1 MKIFCSII
9 EKETNKIEV
18 ARFLTTIPSN
28 LGFFNLGTVESYP
41 TGGGGPTAYGP
52 TSYFGSDPRPAEQ
65 GDNLNNPINL
75 GDFSAIFKSQI
86 ISNSHGGLSRRQSTF
101 YELHLTL
108 PRSVQFTQ
116 EFSQFSYEEQTNRNT
131 LLAFYEIDENGHR
144 QELPI
149 NDDGYVFHDSAIDY
163 QEDDIGSVLTDYPST
178 RLEKGKY
185 LFVITNDI
193 RYLETTY
200 SIGLN
205 VSVLDWR
212 FVNEPVEEQVNFGLI
227 TENVV
232 GATGA
237 TGGFIDFGS
246 VI

>member
-18 ARFLTTIPSN
+18 ARFLTTIPNN
-28 LGFFNLGTVESYP
+28 LGFFNLGTVETYP

-75 GDFSAIFKSQI
+75 GDFSAIFKSQT
-86 ISNSHGGLSRRQSTF
+86 ISNTHGGLTRKQSTF
-101 YELHLTL
+101 YEMNLSL
-108 PRSVQFTQ
+108 PRTVQFTQ
-116 EFSQFSYEEQTNRNT
+116 EFSRTSYEDQTNRNT
-131 LLAFYEIDENGHR
+131 LLAFYQIDESGHR

-149 NDDGYVFHDSAIDY
+149 NDDGYVYHEGAIDY
-163 QEDDIGSVLTDYPST
+163 NDDEGILFNEDYPVT
-178 RLEKGKY
+178 RLGVGKY

-212 FVNEPVEEQVNFGLI
+212 FVNENAEEQINFGSIDSAVIDEVNFGFL
-227 TENVV
+227 T
-232 GATGA
+232 
-237 TGGFIDFGS
+237 
-246 VI
+246 

>member
-1 MKIFCSII
+1 M
-9 EKETNKIEV
+9 

-75 GDFSAIFKSQI
+75 GDFSSIFKTQI

-101 YELHLTL
+101 YEMSLNL
-108 PRSVQFTQ
+108 PRTVQFTQ
-116 EFSQFSYEEQTNRNT
+116 EFSRTSYEDKTNRNT

-163 QEDDIGSVLTDYPST
+163 AEDDTGSILDDYPST
-178 RLEKGKY
+178 SLKKGKY

-212 FVNEPVEEQVNFGLI
+212 FVRENLTEQIDFGLI
-227 TENVV
+227 TAQQVTSTVN
-232 GATGA
+232 
-237 TGGFIDFGS
+237 FGN
-246 VI
+246 I

>member
-1 MKIFCSII
+1 M
-9 EKETNKIEV
+9 

-65 GDNLNNPINL
+65 GDNLNNPIDL

-101 YELHLTL
+101 YKMNLSL
-108 PRSVQFTQ
+108 PRTVQFTQ
-116 EFSQFSYEEQTNRNT
+116 EFSRFSYEDQTNRNT
-131 LLAFYEIDENGHR
+131 LLAFYQIDESGHR

-149 NDDGYVFHDSAIDY
+149 NDDGYVYHEGAIDY
-163 QEDDIGSVLTDYPST
+163 NDDEGILFNEDYPVT
-178 RLEKGKY
+178 RLDVGNY

-212 FVNEPVEEQVNFGLI
+212 FVNENIEEQIDFGLI
-227 TENVV
+227 TAQQVTSTVN
-232 GATGA
+232 
-237 TGGFIDFGS
+237 FGNL
-246 VI
+246 

>member
-1 MKIFCSII
+1 M
-9 EKETNKIEV
+9 

-75 GDFSAIFKSQI
+75 GDFSSIFKTQI

-101 YELHLTL
+101 YEMNLSL
-108 PRSVQFTQ
+108 PRTVQFTQ
-116 EFSQFSYEEQTNRNT
+116 EFSRTSYEDKTNRNT

-163 QEDDIGSVLTDYPST
+163 AEDDTGSILDDYPST
-178 RLEKGKY
+178 SLKSGKY

-212 FVNEPVEEQVNFGLI
+212 FVRESLTEQIDLGLVAAQQVTSTINFGNI
-227 TENVV
+227 
-232 GATGA
+232 
-237 TGGFIDFGS
+237 
-246 VI
+246 

>member
-1 MKIFCSII
+1 M
-9 EKETNKIEV
+9 
-18 ARFLTTIPSN
+18 ARFLTTIPNN
-28 LGFFNLGTVESYP
+28 LGFFNLGKVESYP

-65 GDNLNNPINL
+65 GDNLNNPIDL
-75 GDFSAIFKSQI
+75 GDFSSIFKSQI
-86 ISNSHGGLSRRQSTF
+86 ISNSHGGLSRKQSTF
-101 YELHLTL
+101 YQINLQL
-108 PRSVQFTQ
+108 PRTIQFTQ
-116 EFSQFSYEEQTNRNT
+116 EFSRFSYEEQTNRNT

-163 QEDDIGSVLTDYPST
+163 DQDDTGVLLNDYPST
-178 RLEKGKY
+178 RLERGRY

-212 FVNEPVEEQVNFGLI
+212 FINENVEEQINFGLV
-227 TENVV
+227 TDNVIDLS
-232 GATGA
+232 GAA
-237 TGGFIDFGS
+237 GGKIDFGN
-246 VI
+246 I

>member
-1 MKIFCSII
+1 
-9 EKETNKIEV
+9 V
-18 ARFLTTIPSN
+18 ARFLTTIPNN

-75 GDFSAIFKSQI
+75 GDFSSIFKTQI

-101 YELHLTL
+101 YEINLPL
-108 PRSVQFTQ
+108 PRSIQFTQ
-116 EFSQFSYEEQTNRNT
+116 EFSRTSYEDQTNRNT
-131 LLAFYEIDENGHR
+131 LLAFYEIDKNGHR

-149 NDDGYVFHDSAIDY
+149 NNDGYVFHDAAIDY
-163 QEDDIGSVLTDYPST
+163 DQDDTGPVLTDYPST

-212 FVNEPVEEQVNFGLI
+212 FVLENVEEQINFGLI
-227 TENVV
+227 TENVIDT
-232 GATGA
+232 TGA
-237 TGGFIDFGS
+237 ASGILDFGFI
-246 VI
+246 

>member
-1 MKIFCSII
+1 M
-9 EKETNKIEV
+9 

-52 TSYFGSDPRPAEQ
+52 TSYFGSDPKPAEQ

-75 GDFSAIFKSQI
+75 GDFSSIFKTQI
-86 ISNSHGGLSRRQSTF
+86 ISNSHGGLSRKQSTF
-101 YELHLTL
+101 YEMNLSL
-108 PRSVQFTQ
+108 PRTVQFTQ
-116 EFSQFSYEEQTNRNT
+116 EFSRTSYEDQTNRNT

-163 QEDDIGSVLTDYPST
+163 NEDDTGAILDDYPST
-178 RLEKGKY
+178 SLKSGKY

-212 FVNEPVEEQVNFGLI
+212 FVRESLTEQIDLGSVAAQQITSTVNFGNI
-227 TENVV
+227 
-232 GATGA
+232 
-237 TGGFIDFGS
+237 
-246 VI
+246 

>member
-1 MKIFCSII
+1 M
-9 EKETNKIEV
+9 

-52 TSYFGSDPRPAEQ
+52 TSYFGSDPLPAEQ
-65 GDNLNNPINL
+65 GDNLNNPIDL
-75 GDFSAIFKSQI
+75 GDFSAIFKSQT

-101 YELHLTL
+101 YEMNLSL
-108 PRSVQFTQ
+108 PRTVQFTQ
-116 EFSQFSYEEQTNRNT
+116 EFSQFSYEDQTNRNT
-131 LLAFYEIDENGHR
+131 LLAFYQIDESGHR

-149 NDDGYVFHDSAIDY
+149 NDEGYVYHEGAIDY
-163 QEDDIGSVLTDYPST
+163 NDDEGVLFKEDYPVT
-178 RLEKGKY
+178 RLDIGKY

-212 FVNEPVEEQVNFGLI
+212 FVNENAEEQINLGSVSSAVIERVNFGFL
-227 TENVV
+227 T
-232 GATGA
+232 
-237 TGGFIDFGS
+237 
-246 VI
+246 

>member
-1 MKIFCSII
+1 
-9 EKETNKIEV
+9 V
-18 ARFLTTIPSN
+18 ARFLTTVPNN
-28 LGFFNLGTVESYP
+28 LGFFNLGKVESYP

-65 GDNLNNPINL
+65 GDNLNNPIDL
-75 GDFSAIFKSQI
+75 GDFSSIFKSQI

-101 YELHLTL
+101 YQINLQL
-108 PRSVQFTQ
+108 PRTIQFTQ
-116 EFSQFSYEEQTNRNT
+116 ELSRFSYEEQTNRNT

-163 QEDDIGSVLTDYPST
+163 DQDDTGVLLNDYPST
-178 RLEKGKY
+178 RLERGRY

-212 FVNEPVEEQVNFGLI
+212 FINENVEEQINFGLV
-227 TENVV
+227 TENVIDLS
-232 GATGA
+232 GAA
-237 TGGFIDFGS
+237 GGKIDFGN
-246 VI
+246 I

>member
-1 MKIFCSII
+1 
-9 EKETNKIEV
+9 V

-75 GDFSAIFKSQI
+75 GDFSSIFKTQI
-86 ISNSHGGLSRRQSTF
+86 ISNTHGGLSRKQSTF
-101 YELHLTL
+101 YEMNLSL
-108 PRSVQFTQ
+108 PRTVQFTQ
-116 EFSQFSYEEQTNRNT
+116 EFSRTSYEDQTNRNT

-163 QEDDIGSVLTDYPST
+163 AEDDTAAILDDYPST
-178 RLEKGKY
+178 SLKKGKY

-212 FVNEPVEEQVNFGLI
+212 FVRESLTEQIDFGLVTAQQVTSTVNFGNI
-227 TENVV
+227 
-232 GATGA
+232 
-237 TGGFIDFGS
+237 
-246 VI
+246 

>member
-1 MKIFCSII
+1 
-9 EKETNKIEV
+9 V

-28 LGFFNLGTVESYP
+28 TGFFNLGTVESYP

-52 TSYFGSDPRPAEQ
+52 TSYFGSDPLPARQ

-75 GDFSAIFKSQI
+75 GDFSAVFKNQV
-86 ISNSHGGLSRRQSTF
+86 ISNTHGGLTRQQSTF
-101 YELHLTL
+101 YEINLSL
-108 PRSVQFTQ
+108 PRTVQFTQ
-116 EFSQFSYEEQTNRNT
+116 EFSRTSYEENTNRNT
-131 LLAFYEIDENGHR
+131 LLAFYKIDENGHR

-149 NDDGYVFHDSAIDY
+149 NNQGYVFHDSAIDY
-163 QEDDIGSVLTDYPST
+163 QEDDTSSLLTDYPST
-178 RLEKGKY
+178 RLDIGKY

-193 RYLETTY
+193 RYLETNY

-212 FVNEPVEEQVNFGLI
+212 FINEIVEEQINFGLV
-227 TENVV
+227 TESVV

-237 TGGFIDFGS
+237 GGGVVDFGNL
-246 VI
+246 

>member
-1 MKIFCSII
+1 M
-9 EKETNKIEV
+9 

-52 TSYFGSDPRPAEQ
+52 TSYFGSDPLPAEQ
-65 GDNLNNPINL
+65 GDNLNNPIDL
-75 GDFSAIFKSQI
+75 GDFSSIFKSMSI
-86 ISNSHGGLSRRQSTF
+86 KNTHGGLTRKTTTF
-101 YELHLTL
+101 YQLTL
-108 PRSVQFTQ
+108 TKPRSVQFTQ
-116 EFSQFSYEEQTNRNT
+116 NFSQFSYEDQTNRNT
-131 LLAFYEIDENGHR
+131 LIAFYEIDENGHR

-149 NDDGYVFHDSAIDY
+149 NDDGYVFHDSAIDSG
-163 QEDDIGSVLTDYPST
+163 EDDTGAFLNDYPST

-212 FVNEPVEEQVNFGLI
+212 FVRENAEEQINFGLI
-227 TENVV
+227 TAQQITSTVN
-232 GATGA
+232 
-237 TGGFIDFGS
+237 FGNL
-246 VI
+246 

>member
-1 MKIFCSII
+1 M
-9 EKETNKIEV
+9 
-18 ARFLTTIPSN
+18 ARFLTTIPTN
-28 LGFFNLGTVESYP
+28 LGFFNLGTVEAYP
-41 TGGGGPTAYGP
+41 TGGAGPTAYGP
-52 TSYFGSDPRPAEQ
+52 TSYFGSDPKPAEQ

-101 YELHLTL
+101 YEIDLIQ
-108 PRSVQFTQ
+108 PRTVQFTQ
-116 EFSQFSYEEQTNRNT
+116 EFSRFSYEKQTNRNT

-149 NDDGYVFHDSAIDY
+149 NNDGYVFRESSIDY
-163 QEDDIGSVLTDYPST
+163 QEDDIGSLQNDYPNT

-212 FVNEPVEEQVNFGLI
+212 LTVETTEEQINFGQI
-227 TENVV
+227 NDGIKDTIN
-232 GATGA
+232 
-237 TGGFIDFGS
+237 FGS
-246 VI
+246 TIS